1 MIPTPT
7 QKFDRIFDI
16 PIEFLKENKIK
27 LVLLDLDN
35 TLTPWHDYVAC
46 EKTVEWVNKVKQ
58 QQIAALILTNGRGR
72 NAQDLAQKLEISV
85 VSNAKKP
92 FCRQIKRCLK
102 EQNVQ
107 AAQALI
113 IGDQLFTDILAANRA
128 KTKSVLLEPISKREW
143 WATKVFNRT
152 RERLVGRKIKYFE

>member
-7 QKFDRIFDI
+7 KKFDRIFDI
-16 PIEFLKENKIK
+16 PLEFLQENNIK

-35 TLTPWHDYVAC
+35 TLSPWHNYVVC
-46 EKTVEWVNKVKQ
+46 EKTKKWVSQVKQ
-58 QQIAALILTNGRGR
+58 KQIEALILTNGSGK
-72 NAQDLAQKLEISV
+72 NALSLAKELEVCIV
-85 VSNAKKP
+85 GNAKKP
-92 FCRQIKRCLK
+92 FCRQINKCLK
-102 EQNVQ
+102 DKNIC
-107 AAQALI
+107 AQQTLI

-128 KTKSVLLEPISKREW
+128 HAKSVLLQPISKREW